1 VKRSSRQRPK
11 SSLLLYLFVIAAL
24 VLSAW
29 YGRTRSAPDIRPH
42 LQEIYPEAAS
52 FTVLE
57 GVYAVLDERGETLG
71 WAASGSANG
80 YAGPLQLLV
89 GIDTTGT
96 VSGTSVINHRETP
109 VFWRMVRFPEFFSE
123 ITGTPFEKIDYSYE
137 DVVGVT
143 GATRSSDAIVAS
155 VRQAVARVA
164 GERFEVTIPIPIP
177 PWEFGFFEIM
187 IMVLFAGAVAS
198 RYLNRPMSQGWRWIS
213 QVFALVLLGFWE
225 NSPITLTKLTGF
237 LAGWFPEVRTNLA
250 IYLLV
255 GGFVL
260 SVLIFGR
267 SLYCTHLCPFGAI
280 QRFINLI
287 GGKSIHLPVWSVKLM
302 RKMRDVIV
310 FGAVVTALAMAQ
322 PGLAHYEPFAAL
334 FSLKGSML
342 QWFLLLIVLLLSLI
356 MDRPWCN
363 FMCPMRTGEWALQD
377 IRDRVARTRRG
388 SHESR
393 ERGDQT

>member
-1 VKRSSRQRPK
+1 MKSSRQRPK
-11 SSLLLYLFVIAAL
+11 TSLLLYLSVIALL

-29 YGRTRSAPDIRPH
+29 YGRTRSGPEILPH
-42 LQEIYPEAAS
+42 LQEIYPAAS
-52 FTVLE
+52 SFTLIE
-57 GVYAVLDERGETLG
+57 GVYAVLDDSGSLLG
-71 WAASGSANG
+71 WAANGSASG

-89 GIDTTGT
+89 GIDTSGT

-109 VFWRMVRFPEFFSE
+109 VFWRMVRSNEYFSD
-123 ITGTPFEKIDYSYE
+123 IAGTPFEVIDYRYE
-137 DVVGVT
+137 NVVGVT
-143 GATRSSDAIVAS
+143 GATRSADAIVTS
-155 VRQAVARVA
+155 VRQAVSRVA
-164 GERFEVTIPIPIP
+164 GERFEVTIPIPFP

-198 RYLNRPMSQGWRWIS
+198 RYLNRPLSQGWRWMS
-213 QVFALVLLGFWE
+213 QAFALVLLGFWE

-237 LAGWFPEVRTNLA
+237 LAGWFPEVRADLA

-260 SVLIFGR
+260 SVLVFGR

-287 GGKSIHLPVWSVKLM
+287 GGKRIHLPIWSVKLI
-302 RKMRDVIV
+302 RRTRDVIV
-310 FGAVVTALAMAQ
+310 LGAVVTALALSQ

-356 MDRPWCN
+356 IDRPWCN
-363 FMCPMRTGEWALQD
+363 FMCPMRTGELALQD
-377 IRDRVARTRRG
+377 IRERAVRTRPGNRDGRG
-388 SHESR
+388 E
-393 ERGDQT
+393 GDQA